1 MAYIVVV
8 DDDAEFDAALA
19 TVLRDAGHE
28 VKTVTDFDDA
38 IPCMESR
45 LPDLAILDVMS
56 PEDDAAGFRVAQA
69 MRAASEKLKNVPVL
83 MLTAINDEFNLGFG
97 RHDIDESWLPV
108 SDFLEKPVD
117 FDVLTAKVDA
127 LCQTR
132 AR

>member
-56 PEDDAAGFRVAQA
+56 PEDDAAGFRAAQA
-69 MRAASEKLKNVPVL
+69 MRAASEKLN
-83 MLTAINDEFNLGFG
+83 TGERD
-97 RHDIDESWLPV
+97 R
-108 SDFLEKPVD
+108 
-117 FDVLTAKVDA
+117 A
-127 LCQTR
+127 LKQ
-132 AR
+132 AREIIKSSR